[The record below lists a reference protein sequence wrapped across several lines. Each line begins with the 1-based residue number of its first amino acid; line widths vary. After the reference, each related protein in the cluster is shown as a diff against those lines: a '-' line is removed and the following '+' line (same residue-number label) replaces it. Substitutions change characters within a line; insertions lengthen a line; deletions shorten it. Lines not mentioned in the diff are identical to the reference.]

1 MPASCEFVQVGDIV
15 AELHRKP
22 IKNINISVKPPD
34 GRVRISCPTRHTS
47 ERITS
52 YALAKLPWIRSQ
64 QRKIANQPRQTPLRY
79 TDKESHYLW
88 GKRLLFKLEPTRGTP
103 AVSVEGDFL
112 VVKIRAGTGEKKKSQ
127 MVEDWYRQQLLPVAW
142 GFVKHWEPT
151 MGVKVS
157 GLSSR
162 RMKTRWGSCNPEKGT
177 ILLNSELARKPRKCL
192 EYLVVHEMIHLL
204 EPSHN
209 ERFRSLLT
217 KFLPSWKRLRATL
230 NSLPVRHEDWKY

>member
-1 MPASCEFVQVGDIV
+1 
-15 AELHRKP
+15 
-22 IKNINISVKPPD
+22 
-34 GRVRISCPTRHTS
+34 
-47 ERITS
+47 
-52 YALAKLPWIRSQ
+52 
-64 QRKIANQPRQTPLRY
+64 
-79 TDKESHYLW
+79 
-88 GKRLLFKLEPTRGTP
+88 
-103 AVSVEGDFL
+103 
-112 VVKIRAGTGEKKKSQ
+112 
-127 MVEDWYRQQLLPVAW
+127 
-142 GFVKHWEPT
+142 